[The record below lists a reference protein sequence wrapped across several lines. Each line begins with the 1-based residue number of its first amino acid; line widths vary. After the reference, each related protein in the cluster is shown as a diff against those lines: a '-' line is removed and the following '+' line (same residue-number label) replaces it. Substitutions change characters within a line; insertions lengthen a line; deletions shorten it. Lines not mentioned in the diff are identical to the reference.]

1 MSTVAVLLIL
11 FLILSRKKDFLK
23 SDIFRIIG
31 GVFVIFLL
39 LCAFFSL
46 PVFPIA
52 LIALIAYLMTRA
64 GKNSRINRQEAENKR
79 RYEAGNSG
87 SFQYDT
93 EQMKNRYTGQTRA
106 AMEQMNRRAQEQR
119 ERQSASGKTSA
130 SYTYD
135 QASSAKR
142 VSSRILPKA
151 VKKREKIVASFNEQ
165 YHLCLTEEE
174 QKRMVEASYLSEG
187 WKRELEAMTERY
199 DAAQQWLMGPTCW
212 LRVYMYVFC
221 VQTISSD
228 FERQETICVETFDEV
243 MRYAESLTELTLE
256 EKITRVNDRFFSSF
270 TETSFMM
277 AYRYMQSKG
286 KNYQLE
292 QVEVMKN
299 ESEAE
304 QMMRKYQ

>member
-1 MSTVAVLLIL
+1 MSTVVVLFIL
-11 FLILSRKKDFLK
+11 FFVLKGNKDFVK

-31 GVFVIFLL
+31 GIFVLFLL
-39 LCAFFSL
+39 MSALFSL

-52 LIALIAYLMTRA
+52 VIALIIYLTTRA
-64 GKNSRINRQEAENKR
+64 GKKSGTNRQEAENKR
-79 RYEAGNSG
+79 RYEAGQSG
-87 SFQYDT
+87 SFQYNE
-93 EQMKNRYTGQTRA
+93 EQMKNRYKGQTRA
-106 AMEQMNRRAQEQR
+106 AMDQMSRRAQEQR
-119 ERQSASGKTSA
+119 ERQSAAETTSYTSYQSTSA
-130 SYTYD
+130 
-135 QASSAKR
+135 KK

-151 VKKREKIVASFNEQ
+151 VKKREKIVAAFNEQ
-165 YHLCLTEEE
+165 YHLCLTEDE

-187 WKRELEAMTERY
+187 WKRELEAMSERY

-228 FERQETICVETFDEV
+228 FQRQETICMETFDEV

-286 KNYQLE
+286 KTYQLE

-299 ESEAE
+299 ETEAE
-304 QMMRKYQ
+304 QIMSKYQ

>member
-1 MSTVAVLLIL
+1 MSTVVVLFIL
-11 FLILSRKKDFLK
+11 FFVLKGNKDFVK

-31 GVFVIFLL
+31 GVFVLFLL
-39 LCAFFSL
+39 MSALFSL

-52 LIALIAYLMTRA
+52 VIALIIYLATRA
-64 GKNSRINRQEAENKR
+64 GKRSGTNRQEAENKR
-79 RYEAGNSG
+79 RYEAGQSG
-87 SFQYDT
+87 SFQYNE
-93 EQMKNRYTGQTRA
+93 EQMKNRYKGQTRA
-106 AMEQMNRRAQEQR
+106 AMDQMSRRAQEQR
-119 ERQSASGKTSA
+119 ERQSAVETTSYTSYQSTSA
-130 SYTYD
+130 
-135 QASSAKR
+135 KK
-142 VSSRILPKA
+142 VSSRILPRA
-151 VKKREKIVASFNEQ
+151 VKKREKIVATFNEQ
-165 YHLCLTEEE
+165 YHLCLTEDE

-187 WKRELEAMTERY
+187 WKRELEAMSERY

-228 FERQETICVETFDEV
+228 FQRQEAICMETFDEV

-286 KNYQLE
+286 KTYQLE

-299 ESEAE
+299 ETEVE
-304 QMMRKYQ
+304 QIMSKYQ

>member
-1 MSTVAVLLIL
+1 MSTVVVLFIL
-11 FLILSRKKDFLK
+11 FFVLKGNKDFVK

-31 GVFVIFLL
+31 GIFVLFLL
-39 LCAFFSL
+39 MSALFSL

-52 LIALIAYLMTRA
+52 VIALIIYLTTRA
-64 GKNSRINRQEAENKR
+64 GKKSGTNRQEAENKR
-79 RYEAGNSG
+79 RYEAGQSG
-87 SFQYDT
+87 SFQYNE
-93 EQMKNRYTGQTRA
+93 EQMKNRYKGQTRA
-106 AMEQMNRRAQEQR
+106 AMDQMSRRAQEQR
-119 ERQSASGKTSA
+119 ERQSAAETTSYTSYQSTSA
-130 SYTYD
+130 E
-135 QASSAKR
+135 K

-165 YHLCLTEEE
+165 YHLCLTEDE

-187 WKRELEAMTERY
+187 WKRELEAMSERY

-228 FERQETICVETFDEV
+228 FQRQETICMETFDEV

-286 KNYQLE
+286 KTYQLE

-299 ESEAE
+299 ETEAE
-304 QMMRKYQ
+304 QIMSKYQ

>member
-1 MSTVAVLLIL
+1 MSTVVVLFIL
-11 FLILSRKKDFLK
+11 FFVLKGNKDFVK

-31 GVFVIFLL
+31 GIFVLFLL
-39 LCAFFSL
+39 MSALFSL

-52 LIALIAYLMTRA
+52 VIALIIYLTTRA
-64 GKNSRINRQEAENKR
+64 GKKSGTNRQEAENKR
-79 RYEAGNSG
+79 RYEAGQSG
-87 SFQYDT
+87 SFQYNE
-93 EQMKNRYTGQTRA
+93 EQMKNRYKGQTRA
-106 AMEQMNRRAQEQR
+106 AMDQMSRRAQEQR
-119 ERQSASGKTSA
+119 ERQSAAETTSYTSYQSTSA
-130 SYTYD
+130 
-135 QASSAKR
+135 KK

-165 YHLCLTEEE
+165 YHLCLTEDE

-187 WKRELEAMTERY
+187 WKRELEAMSERY

-228 FERQETICVETFDEV
+228 FQRQETICMETFDEV

-286 KNYQLE
+286 KTYQLE

-299 ESEAE
+299 ETEAE
-304 QMMRKYQ
+304 QIMSKYQ

>member
-1 MSTVAVLLIL
+1 MSTVVVLFIL
-11 FLILSRKKDFLK
+11 FFVLKGNKDFVK

-31 GVFVIFLL
+31 GVFVLFLL
-39 LCAFFSL
+39 MSALFSL

-52 LIALIAYLMTRA
+52 VIALIIYLATRA
-64 GKNSRINRQEAENKR
+64 GKKSGTNRQEAENKR
-79 RYEAGNSG
+79 RYEAGQSG
-87 SFQYDT
+87 SFQYNE
-93 EQMKNRYTGQTRA
+93 EQMKNRYKGQTRA
-106 AMEQMNRRAQEQR
+106 AMDQMSRRAQEQR
-119 ERQSASGKTSA
+119 ERQSTVETTSYTSYQSTSA
-130 SYTYD
+130 
-135 QASSAKR
+135 KK
-142 VSSRILPKA
+142 VSSRILPRA
-151 VKKREKIVASFNEQ
+151 VKKREKIVATFNEQ
-165 YHLCLTEEE
+165 YHLCLTEDE

-187 WKRELEAMTERY
+187 WKRELEAMSERY

-228 FERQETICVETFDEV
+228 FQRQEAICMETFDEV

-286 KNYQLE
+286 KTYQLE

-299 ESEAE
+299 ETEAE
-304 QMMRKYQ
+304 QIMSKYQ

>member
-1 MSTVAVLLIL
+1 MSTVVVLFIL
-11 FLILSRKKDFLK
+11 FFVLKGNKDFVK

-31 GVFVIFLL
+31 GIFVLFLL
-39 LCAFFSL
+39 MSALFSL

-52 LIALIAYLMTRA
+52 VIALIIYLATRA
-64 GKNSRINRQEAENKR
+64 GKKSGTNRQEAENKR
-79 RYEAGNSG
+79 RYETGRSG
-87 SFQYDT
+87 SFQYNE
-93 EQMKNRYTGQTRA
+93 EQMKNRYKGQTRA
-106 AMEQMNRRAQEQR
+106 AMDQMSRRAQEQR
-119 ERQSASGKTSA
+119 ERQSAAETTSYTSYQSTSA
-130 SYTYD
+130 
-135 QASSAKR
+135 KK

-165 YHLCLTEEE
+165 YHLCLTEDE

-187 WKRELEAMTERY
+187 WKRELEAMSERY

-228 FERQETICVETFDEV
+228 FQRQETICMETFDEV

-286 KNYQLE
+286 KTYQLE

-299 ESEAE
+299 ETEAE
-304 QMMRKYQ
+304 QIMSKYQ

>member
-1 MSTVAVLLIL
+1 MSTVVVLFIL
-11 FLILSRKKDFLK
+11 FFVLKGNKDFVK

-31 GVFVIFLL
+31 GVFVLFLL
-39 LCAFFSL
+39 MSALFSL

-52 LIALIAYLMTRA
+52 VIALIIYLATRA
-64 GKNSRINRQEAENKR
+64 GKKSGTNRQEAENKR
-79 RYEAGNSG
+79 RYEAGQSG
-87 SFQYDT
+87 SFQYNE
-93 EQMKNRYTGQTRA
+93 EQMKNRYKGQTRA
-106 AMEQMNRRAQEQR
+106 AMDQMSRRAQEQR
-119 ERQSASGKTSA
+119 ERQSAAETTSYTSYQSTSA
-130 SYTYD
+130 
-135 QASSAKR
+135 KK
-142 VSSRILPKA
+142 VSSRILPRA
-151 VKKREKIVASFNEQ
+151 VKKREKIVATFNEQ
-165 YHLCLTEEE
+165 YHLCLTEDE

-187 WKRELEAMTERY
+187 WKRELEAMSERY

-228 FERQETICVETFDEV
+228 FQRQEAICMETFDEV

-286 KNYQLE
+286 KTYQLE

-299 ESEAE
+299 ETEAE
-304 QMMRKYQ
+304 QIMSKYQ

>member
-1 MSTVAVLLIL
+1 MSTVVVLFIL
-11 FLILSRKKDFLK
+11 FFVLKGNKDFVK

-31 GVFVIFLL
+31 GVFVLFLL
-39 LCAFFSL
+39 MSALFSL

-52 LIALIAYLMTRA
+52 VIALIIYLATRA
-64 GKNSRINRQEAENKR
+64 GKKSGTNRQEAENKR
-79 RYEAGNSG
+79 RYEAGQSG
-87 SFQYDT
+87 SFQYNE
-93 EQMKNRYTGQTRA
+93 EQMKNRYKGQTRA
-106 AMEQMNRRAQEQR
+106 AMDQMSRRAQEQR
-119 ERQSASGKTSA
+119 ERQSTVETTSYTSYQSTSA
-130 SYTYD
+130 
-135 QASSAKR
+135 KK
-142 VSSRILPKA
+142 VSSRILPRA
-151 VKKREKIVASFNEQ
+151 VKKREKIVATFNEQ
-165 YHLCLTEEE
+165 YHLCLTEDE

-187 WKRELEAMTERY
+187 WKRELEAMSERY

-228 FERQETICVETFDEV
+228 FQRQETICMETFDEV

-286 KNYQLE
+286 KTYQLE

-299 ESEAE
+299 ETEAE
-304 QMMRKYQ
+304 QIMSKYQ

>member
-1 MSTVAVLLIL
+1 MSTVVVLFIL
-11 FLILSRKKDFLK
+11 FFVLKGNKDFVK

-31 GVFVIFLL
+31 GVFVLFLL
-39 LCAFFSL
+39 MSALFSL

-52 LIALIAYLMTRA
+52 VIALIIYLATRA
-64 GKNSRINRQEAENKR
+64 GKKSGTNRQEAENKR
-79 RYEAGNSG
+79 RYEAGQSG
-87 SFQYDT
+87 SFQYNE
-93 EQMKNRYTGQTRA
+93 EQMKNRYKGQTRA
-106 AMEQMNRRAQEQR
+106 AMDQMSRRAQEQR
-119 ERQSASGKTSA
+119 ERQSAAETA
-130 SYTYD
+130 SYTSY
-135 QASSAKR
+135 QSTSAKK
-142 VSSRILPKA
+142 VSSRILPRA
-151 VKKREKIVASFNEQ
+151 VKKREKIVATFNEQ
-165 YHLCLTEEE
+165 YHLCLTEDE

-187 WKRELEAMTERY
+187 WKRELEAMSERY

-228 FERQETICVETFDEV
+228 FQRQETICMETFDEV
-243 MRYAESLTELTLE
+243 MQYAESLTELTLE

-286 KNYQLE
+286 KTYQLE

-299 ESEAE
+299 ETEAE
-304 QMMRKYQ
+304 QIMSKYQ

>member
-1 MSTVAVLLIL
+1 MSTVVVLFIL
-11 FLILSRKKDFLK
+11 FFVLKGNKDFVK

-31 GVFVIFLL
+31 GVFVLFLL
-39 LCAFFSL
+39 MSALFSL

-52 LIALIAYLMTRA
+52 VIALIIYLATRA
-64 GKNSRINRQEAENKR
+64 GKKSGTNRQEAENKR
-79 RYEAGNSG
+79 RYEAGQSC
-87 SFQYDT
+87 SFQYNE
-93 EQMKNRYTGQTRA
+93 EQMKNRYKGQTRA
-106 AMEQMNRRAQEQR
+106 AMDQMSRRAQEQR
-119 ERQSASGKTSA
+119 ERQSAAETA
-130 SYTYD
+130 SYTSY
-135 QASSAKR
+135 QSTSAKK
-142 VSSRILPKA
+142 VSSRILPRA
-151 VKKREKIVASFNEQ
+151 VKKREKIVATFNEQ
-165 YHLCLTEEE
+165 YHLCLTEDE

-187 WKRELEAMTERY
+187 WKRELEAMSERY

-228 FERQETICVETFDEV
+228 FQRQETICMETFDEV
-243 MRYAESLTELTLE
+243 MQYAESLTELTLE

-286 KNYQLE
+286 KTYQLE

-299 ESEAE
+299 ETEAE
-304 QMMRKYQ
+304 QIMSKYQ

>member
-1 MSTVAVLLIL
+1 MSTVVVLFIL
-11 FLILSRKKDFLK
+11 FFVLKGNKDFVK

-31 GVFVIFLL
+31 GIFVLFLL
-39 LCAFFSL
+39 MSALFSL

-52 LIALIAYLMTRA
+52 VIALIIYLATRA
-64 GKNSRINRQEAENKR
+64 GKKSGTNRQEAENKR
-79 RYEAGNSG
+79 RYEAGQSG
-87 SFQYDT
+87 SFQYNE
-93 EQMKNRYTGQTRA
+93 EQMKNRYKGQTRA
-106 AMEQMNRRAQEQR
+106 AMDQMSRRAQEQR
-119 ERQSASGKTSA
+119 ERQSAAETTSYTSYQSTSA
-130 SYTYD
+130 
-135 QASSAKR
+135 KK

-165 YHLCLTEEE
+165 YHLCLTEDE

-187 WKRELEAMTERY
+187 WKRELEAMSERY

-228 FERQETICVETFDEV
+228 FQRQETICMETFDEV

-286 KNYQLE
+286 KTYQLE

-299 ESEAE
+299 ETEAE
-304 QMMRKYQ
+304 QIMSKYQ

>member
-1 MSTVAVLLIL
+1 MSTVIVLLIL
-11 FLILSRKKDFLK
+11 FFVLKGNKDFVK

-31 GVFVIFLL
+31 GIFVLFLL
-39 LCAFFSL
+39 MSALFSL
-46 PVFPIA
+46 PVFPIVV
-52 LIALIAYLMTRA
+52 IALIIYLATRA
-64 GKNSRINRQEAENKR
+64 GKKSSTNRQEAENKR
-79 RYEAGNSG
+79 RYETGQSG
-87 SFQYDT
+87 SFQYNE
-93 EQMKNRYTGQTRA
+93 EQVKNRYTGQTRA
-106 AMEQMNRRAQEQR
+106 AMDQMSRRAQEQR
-119 ERQSASGKTSA
+119 ERQSFASA
-130 SYTYD
+130 SDTGTY
-135 QASSAKR
+135 QNTSTKK

-187 WKRELEAMTERY
+187 WKRELEAMSERY

-228 FERQETICVETFDEV
+228 FERQETICIETFDEV

-299 ESEAE
+299 ESQVE
-304 QMMRKYQ
+304 QMMSKYQ

>member
-1 MSTVAVLLIL
+1 MSAL
-11 FLILSRKKDFLK
+11 
-23 SDIFRIIG
+23 
-31 GVFVIFLL
+31 
-39 LCAFFSL
+39 FSL

-52 LIALIAYLMTRA
+52 VIALIIYLATRA
-64 GKNSRINRQEAENKR
+64 GKKSGTNRQEAENKR
-79 RYEAGNSG
+79 RYEAGQSG
-87 SFQYDT
+87 SFQYNE
-93 EQMKNRYTGQTRA
+93 EQMKNRYKGQTRA
-106 AMEQMNRRAQEQR
+106 AMDQMSRRAQEQR
-119 ERQSASGKTSA
+119 ERQSAVETTSYTSYQSTSA
-130 SYTYD
+130 
-135 QASSAKR
+135 KK
-142 VSSRILPKA
+142 VSSRILPRA
-151 VKKREKIVASFNEQ
+151 VKKREKIVATFNEQ
-165 YHLCLTEEE
+165 YHLCLTEDE

-187 WKRELEAMTERY
+187 WKRELEAMSERY

-228 FERQETICVETFDEV
+228 FQRQETICMETFDEV

-286 KNYQLE
+286 KTYQLE

-299 ESEAE
+299 ETEAE
-304 QMMRKYQ
+304 QIMSKYQ

>member
-1 MSTVAVLLIL
+1 MLFIL
-11 FLILSRKKDFLK
+11 FFVLKGNKDFVK

-31 GVFVIFLL
+31 GVFVLFLL
-39 LCAFFSL
+39 MSALFSL

-52 LIALIAYLMTRA
+52 VIALIIYLATRA
-64 GKNSRINRQEAENKR
+64 GKKSGTNRQEAENKR
-79 RYEAGNSG
+79 RYEAGQSG
-87 SFQYDT
+87 SFQYNE
-93 EQMKNRYTGQTRA
+93 EQMKNRYKGQTRA
-106 AMEQMNRRAQEQR
+106 AMDQMSRRAQEQR
-119 ERQSASGKTSA
+119 ERQSAAETA
-130 SYTYD
+130 SYTSY
-135 QASSAKR
+135 QSTSAKK
-142 VSSRILPKA
+142 VSSRILPRA
-151 VKKREKIVASFNEQ
+151 VKKREKIVATFNEQ
-165 YHLCLTEEE
+165 YHLCLTEDE

-187 WKRELEAMTERY
+187 WKRELEAMSERY

-228 FERQETICVETFDEV
+228 FQRQETICMETFDEV
-243 MRYAESLTELTLE
+243 MQYAESLTELTLE

-286 KNYQLE
+286 KTYQLE

-299 ESEAE
+299 ETEAE
-304 QMMRKYQ
+304 QIMSKYQ

>member
-1 MSTVAVLLIL
+1 MSTVVVLFIL
-11 FLILSRKKDFLK
+11 FFVLKGNKDFVK

-31 GVFVIFLL
+31 GVFVLFLL
-39 LCAFFSL
+39 MSALFSL

-52 LIALIAYLMTRA
+52 VIALIIYLATRA
-64 GKNSRINRQEAENKR
+64 GKKSGTNRQEAENKR
-79 RYEAGNSG
+79 RYEAGQSG
-87 SFQYDT
+87 SFQYNE
-93 EQMKNRYTGQTRA
+93 EQMKNRYKGQTRA
-106 AMEQMNRRAQEQR
+106 AMDQMSRRAQEQR
-119 ERQSASGKTSA
+119 ERQSAVETT
-130 SYTYD
+130 SYTSY
-135 QASSAKR
+135 QSTSTKK

-151 VKKREKIVASFNEQ
+151 VKKRAKIVATFNEQ
-165 YHLCLTEEE
+165 YHLCLTEDE

-187 WKRELEAMTERY
+187 WKRELEAMSERY

-228 FERQETICVETFDEV
+228 FQRQETICMETFDEV

-286 KNYQLE
+286 KTYQLE

-299 ESEAE
+299 ETEAE
-304 QMMRKYQ
+304 QIMSKYQ

>member
-1 MSTVAVLLIL
+1 MSTVVVLFIL
-11 FLILSRKKDFLK
+11 FFVLKGNKDFVK

-31 GVFVIFLL
+31 GVFVLFLL
-39 LCAFFSL
+39 MSALFSL

-52 LIALIAYLMTRA
+52 VIALIIYLATRA
-64 GKNSRINRQEAENKR
+64 GKKSGTNRQEAENKR
-79 RYEAGNSG
+79 RYEAGQSG
-87 SFQYDT
+87 SFQYNE
-93 EQMKNRYTGQTRA
+93 EQMKNRYKGQTRA
-106 AMEQMNRRAQEQR
+106 AMDQMSRRAQEQR
-119 ERQSASGKTSA
+119 ERQSAAETTSYTSYQSTSA
-130 SYTYD
+130 
-135 QASSAKR
+135 KK
-142 VSSRILPKA
+142 VSSRILPRA
-151 VKKREKIVASFNEQ
+151 VKKREKIVATFNEQ
-165 YHLCLTEEE
+165 YHLCLTEDE

-187 WKRELEAMTERY
+187 WKRELEAMSERY

-228 FERQETICVETFDEV
+228 FQRQETICMETFDEV

-286 KNYQLE
+286 KTYQLE

-299 ESEAE
+299 ETEAE
-304 QMMRKYQ
+304 QIMSKYQ

>member
-1 MSTVAVLLIL
+1 MSTVVVLFIL
-11 FLILSRKKDFLK
+11 FFVLKGNKDFVK

-31 GVFVIFLL
+31 GIFVLFLL
-39 LCAFFSL
+39 MSALFSL

-52 LIALIAYLMTRA
+52 VIALIIYLATRA
-64 GKNSRINRQEAENKR
+64 GKKSGTNRQEAENKR
-79 RYEAGNSG
+79 RYEAGQSG
-87 SFQYDT
+87 SFQYNE
-93 EQMKNRYTGQTRA
+93 EQMKNRYKGQTRA
-106 AMEQMNRRAQEQR
+106 AKDQMSRRAQEQR
-119 ERQSASGKTSA
+119 ERQSAAETTSYTSYQSTSA
-130 SYTYD
+130 
-135 QASSAKR
+135 KK

-165 YHLCLTEEE
+165 YHLCLTEDE

-187 WKRELEAMTERY
+187 WKRELEAMSERY

-228 FERQETICVETFDEV
+228 FQRQETICMETFDEV

-286 KNYQLE
+286 KTYQLE

-299 ESEAE
+299 ETEAE
-304 QMMRKYQ
+304 QIMSKYQ

>member
-1 MSTVAVLLIL
+1 MSTVVVLLIL
-11 FLILSRKKDFLK
+11 FFILKGKKDFVK
-23 SDIFRIIG
+23 SDIFRMVG
-31 GVFVIFLL
+31 GVFVVFLL
-39 LCAFFSL
+39 LSAFFSL
-46 PVFPIA
+46 PVFPVA
-52 LIALIAYLMTRA
+52 LIALIIYLATRA
-64 GKNSRINRQEAENKR
+64 GKNSSTNRQEAENKR
-79 RYEAGNSG
+79 RYESGQSG
-87 SFQYDT
+87 SFQYNQ
-93 EQMKNRYTGQTRA
+93 EELKNRYTGQTKA
-106 AMEQMNRRAQEQR
+106 AMDQMSRRAQEQR
-119 ERQSASGKTSA
+119 DRQRAAGTTSYTSYQNTSA
-130 SYTYD
+130 
-135 QASSAKR
+135 KK

-165 YHLCLTEEE
+165 YHLCLTEDE

-187 WKRELEAMTERY
+187 WKRELEAMSEKY

-299 ESEAE
+299 ETEAE
-304 QMMRKYQ
+304 QMMSKYQ